1 MRLYGGR
8 SMLTKLRIQNFKQF
22 DDVEIDLGPVTVLIG
37 PNNSGKTTILQALM
51 LWSASIWSYLDSI
64 NKNTSDAALN
74 RLDLVSMKVPTVQ
87 TLWHNTRI
95 VNGQEYSIVIDV
107 EGTDLDP
114 MRELVDWQQGFTLS
128 FVNEESIACSPLPEG
143 NITSQ
148 LNEIKVTQFLPPMSG
163 LAATE
168 DLLQRGAINRRIGE
182 GQTAEV
188 LRNICFRLFED
199 GKYWQK
205 VVDYM
210 HKLFGVD
217 ILPPQYVAVRGEL
230 RMSYKDQ
237 KGTTF
242 DIASAGRGML
252 QMLLLLAYMYE
263 NPESILL
270 LDEPD
275 AHLEILRQREV
286 YRLLVDVARELN
298 SQVIIA
304 THSEVI
310 MNEAGENDV
319 LIACVGK
326 PHRIDEKGKSQVL
339 KSLKE
344 IGFDQYYQAI
354 QRQWVLYLEGSTDLS
369 VLQTFARTLNHNAT
383 QALERPFVHYIGNV
397 VDHAANHFYGL
408 REAQEVLKGITILD
422 RPATSDQ
429 SKKAAKKQ
437 NTTGPLRVLYW
448 QRNEIENYLC
458 QPETLLAYAR
468 SLNQPEAESTMHE
481 VIRGRIPPFALQD
494 KDDIWW
500 INTKMSDDFLVLLF
514 KDFFNRLGQ
523 YNAMDKASF
532 YILAYHVPAELIDP
546 EVIEKLD
553 AIWDIAKDAPN
564 T

>member
-1 MRLYGGR
+1 
-8 SMLTKLRIQNFKQF
+8 MLTKIRIQNFKQF
-22 DDVEIDLGPVTVLIG
+22 DDVEIELGPVTVLIG
-37 PNNSGKTTILQALM
+37 PNNSGKTTVLQALM
-51 LWSASIWSYLDSI
+51 LWYTAFQKFSEIQEDKLLPWEKQLKSEYIDMGRLAFIGIPTTESLWI
-64 NKNTSDAALN
+64 NSDVDLN
-74 RLDLVSMKVPTVQ
+74 KPVPDAV
-87 TLWHNTRI
+87 WIRI
-95 VNGQEYSIVIDV
+95 
-107 EGTDLDP
+107 
-114 MRELVDWQQGFTLS
+114 
-128 FVNEESIACSPLPEG
+128 
-143 NITSQ
+143 
-148 LNEIKVTQFLPPMSG
+148 
-163 LAATE
+163 
-168 DLLQRGAINRRIGE
+168 
-182 GQTAEV
+182 
-188 LRNICFRLFED
+188 
-199 GKYWQK
+199 
-205 VVDYM
+205 
-210 HKLFGVD
+210 KLFGSEDNGKSSWDLLYGFLYPKPDSMLCMSDKIPPSVRISPFALLTPMSKILSTEERFHNRSVESVIKEGRSSEIIRNMLYRVYENHKYWEKVYSYMKRIFGIE
-217 ILPPQYVAVRGEL
+217 ILPPELSSRDEIIYVYYHTANGIKFE
-230 RMSYKDQ
+230 
-237 KGTTF
+237 
-242 DIASAGRGML
+242 IASAGRGML
-252 QMLLLLAYMYE
+252 HILLILAYMYN
-263 NPESILL
+263 NPGNILL

-275 AHLEILRQREV
+275 AHLEILRQREL
-286 YRLLVDVARELN
+286 YRVITEVAHELN
-298 SQVIIA
+298 SQIIIA

-339 KSLKE
+339 KALKE

-369 VLQTFARTLNHNAT
+369 VLHTFARTLGHDAA
-383 QALERPFVHYIGNV
+383 QALERPFVHYVGNV
-397 VDHAANHFYGL
+397 VDHAANHFYAL
-408 REAQEVLKGITILD
+408 REAQETLKGITILD

-448 QRNEIENYLC
+448 QRNEIENYLS

-468 SLNQPEAESTMHE
+468 SLNHPDAESTMQE

-494 KDDIWW
+494 KEDIWW
-500 INTKMSDDFLVLLF
+500 RNTKMSDDFLVPLF